1 MFLNVMDVA
10 HLLGISRAS
19 AYELVRTAEFPKL
32 KVVAGRIIIPRD
44 TLLIKITG
52 YIAFVRLILL
62 LALYIHTALIKK
74 TLS

>member
-1 MFLNVMDVA
+1 MNKSLFKNKEEMPMFLNVMHVA

-44 TLLIKITG
+44 KLLEWLDSETR
-52 YIAFVRLILL
+52 YD
-62 LALYIHTALIKK
+62 ALPR
-74 TLS
+74 

>member
-1 MFLNVMDVA
+1 MNKSLFKSKEEMPMFLNVMDVA

-44 TLLIKITG
+44 RLLEWLDSETR
-52 YIAFVRLILL
+52 YD
-62 LALYIHTALIKK
+62 ALPR
-74 TLS
+74 

>member
-1 MFLNVMDVA
+1 MNKSLFKNKEEMPMVLNVMDVA

-44 TLLIKITG
+44 KLLEWLDSETR
-52 YIAFVRLILL
+52 YD
-62 LALYIHTALIKK
+62 ALPR
-74 TLS
+74 

>member
-1 MFLNVMDVA
+1 MNKSLFKNKEEMPMFLNVMDVA

-44 TLLIKITG
+44 KLLEWLDSETR
-52 YIAFVRLILL
+52 YDA
-62 LALYIHTALIKK
+62 LAR
-74 TLS
+74 